1 VKELQAN
8 NGKHIEIQVG
18 NTTYLRFPIKTHVI
32 TKKDD
37 ITDVIQ
43 KYASSYL
50 QKGDTLC
57 VSERVVAITQGRS
70 FKIVDIH
77 PTTFATWLSKRV
89 HKSPYGI
96 GLASPW
102 TMELAIREVGY
113 IRILF
118 GAVVAMIT
126 RPFGIKGLF
135 YHIAGRQAA
144 AIDGPCDYTLPP
156 YNKCATLAPKDPNK
170 VARKVAKEIG
180 CGIVIIDANDLGVDV
195 LGMDDS
201 EIKKEE
207 IEKIFKDNPLGQ
219 ASEQTPLCI
228 VRKKK

>member
-1 VKELQAN
+1 MKELQAN

-118 GAVVAMIT
+118 WW
-126 RPFGIKGLF
+126 LF
-135 YHIAGRQAA
+135 
-144 AIDGPCDYTLPP
+144 
-156 YNKCATLAPKDPNK
+156 
-170 VARKVAKEIG
+170 
-180 CGIVIIDANDLGVDV
+180 
-195 LGMDDS
+195 
-201 EIKKEE
+201 
-207 IEKIFKDNPLGQ
+207 
-219 ASEQTPLCI
+219 
-228 VRKKK
+228 